1 MTAIA
6 KAIGAPSDDVALLL
20 AAVEP
25 ALSFAIE
32 LPADPESLRVDPTP
46 PEGMARSG
54 RIRQRSRRRRSSSP
68 SARPATTRSSTPTTG
83 TGPEWCRCG
92 SLIADVLHLEVSD
105 RGRWVVNEASDE
117 RGRGLHLM
125 NGLMDRV
132 EVDAGPQG
140 TRVLLERRRAAARLD
155 SAAPLPN

>member
-1 MTAIA
+1 MSEACNN
-6 KAIGAPSDDVALLL
+6 
-20 AAVEP
+20 AVEH
-25 ALSFAIE
+25 AYN
-32 LPADPESLRVDPTP
+32 
-46 PEGMARSG
+46 GN
-54 RIRQRSRRRRSSSP
+54 
-68 SARPATTRSSTPTTG
+68 
-83 TGPEWCRCG
+83 GPGAVVLTG

-155 SAAPLPN
+155 SAAPLAN